1 MTLSSNLKMAQV
13 NDFLHYLSVEVGVA
27 PHTIRAYRTDLT
39 LFARHLDGLGIG
51 DFDLKEPSVIFD
63 FLDQE
68 RRSGISMST
77 SSRRLSA
84 IRMLVRFLASERMID
99 KDYASQLKY
108 PNLWKRLP
116 DFLTIE
122 EIERFLKAPSP
133 ATPLG
138 LRDRALLELYYATGA
153 RVSELIDLTMTG
165 MNLHLKMLKIMGKGG
180 KERIVP
186 FGDKALKWVTSYLDV
201 ARGPLAAK
209 NPGGDP
215 GLVFL
220 SRAGKRLTRDR
231 VFRLVRLYARQA
243 GIAGKATPHVLR
255 HSFAT
260 HLLEGGADLRVVQ
273 ELLGHV
279 SISTT
284 EIYTHLDRA
293 KLKGVHEQYH
303 PRG

>member
-1 MTLSSNLKMAQV
+1 MSLSATLRIAQV

-27 PHTIRAYRTDLT
+27 PRTIRAYRRDLA
-39 LFARHLDGLGIG
+39 LFVRHLEASGCK

-68 RRSGISMST
+68 RRGGISMST
-77 SSRRLSA
+77 SARRLSA
-84 IRMLVRFLASERMID
+84 IRMLVRFLASERMIE

-122 EIERFLKAPSP
+122 EVERFLNAPSP

-153 RVSELIDLTMTG
+153 RVSELIDLTLTG
-165 MNLHLKMLKIMGKGG
+165 TNLHIKVLKIMGKGG

-186 FGDKALKWVTSYLDV
+186 FGDKALRWLTSYLDTT
-201 ARGPLAAK
+201 RGALAAK

-231 VFRLVRLYARQA
+231 VFRLVRHYAKQA

-293 KLKGVHEQYH
+293 KLKGVHARFH